1 MSVPY
6 EELPRELP
14 CESTAREAVE
24 QQLGARRRLWMDEHA
39 ALGRDINMH
48 EPVLVTHGTVPALA
62 PSLATLNSRQ
72 EIFAHCRHL
81 LPELISGAPD

>member
-1 MSVPY
+1 MQNQIKHGGSVSVPY

-39 ALGRDINMH
+39 ALGREINMH

-62 PSLATLNSRQ
+62 PSLATLNNAGQ
-72 EIFAHCRHL
+72 GH
-81 LPELISGAPD
+81 